1 MARPARPG
9 AREALLDAARAEFG
23 KSGLERARVEDV
35 ARRAGLSKGAFYLHF
50 ATKEAAFEE
59 LVHRYFGALEDQG
72 RRRDEA
78 QAEFERTQSGRTGQE
93 LYAAQLDM
101 DCTCDEAVLDVLWRN
116 RHVTAAL
123 DTAGLRYAEMLNA
136 FRRRMREDVVRRVA
150 EKQRL
155 GRLRADVDAD
165 VVGDILLGT
174 YESLGRRMIHLR
186 DKPDL
191 TAWIRSF
198 LRILYEGLAERSAL
212 GVAPQAPRA
221 RATRR

>member
-1 MARPARPG
+1 MARPAHPG

-23 KSGLERARVEDV
+23 RSGLERARVEDI

-50 ATKEAAFEE
+50 PTKEAAFEE
-59 LVHRYFGALEDQG
+59 LVHRYFGALEDQA

-78 QAEFERTQSGRTGQE
+78 QAEFERTHTTRTGPE
-93 LYAAQLDM
+93 LYAAQLEM
-101 DCTCDEAVLDVLWRN
+101 DCACDEAVLDLLWRH

-123 DTAGLRYAEMLNA
+123 DTAGLRYADTLND
-136 FRRRMREDVVRRVA
+136 FRRRMREDIVRRVA

-165 VVGDILLGT
+165 VAGDILLGT

-186 DKPDL
+186 EKPDL

-198 LRILYEGLAERSAL
+198 LRILYEGLAERPAL
-212 GVAPQAPRA
+212 GAAPRA
-221 RATRR
+221 ARARAGRR